1 MGDGCGTEVPSV
13 EQFLLGEERAPGSTA
28 WSHCSVP
35 RPAQPTPPIPW
46 HGSSHAALSSL
57 LREIHPQ
64 TQPSAHHVCS
74 ISTTQHILTSAPS
87 PSNPPHPS
95 FQAPFPLSSPRKELL
110 ILTGDK
116 TCAVARP
123 PGSSCRNPYNN
134 VTPWEQGQGHPP
146 RGSASCSVLLL
157 QQQPGLR

>member
-1 MGDGCGTEVPSV
+1 MGQRCPLWNRFFWGRKEPQEAQHGVIAVCPDLHSPPPPS
-13 EQFLLGEERAPGSTA
+13 
-28 WSHCSVP
+28 
-35 RPAQPTPPIPW
+35 
-46 HGSSHAALSSL
+46 HGMAHPHAAQSSL
-57 LREIHPQ
+57 LRESHPQ
-64 TQPSAHHVCS
+64 TQPSAHHVYS
-74 ISTTQHILTSAPS
+74 ISTTQHIPTSAPS

-146 RGSASCSVLLL
+146 RGSVSCSVLLL
-157 QQQPGLR
+157 RQQPGLR